1 VSPALPLGLA
11 LPLGT
16 TDSEAK
22 QMAVLR
28 GTPHAPEF
36 PAGLDW
42 LNTDGPLR
50 IDELRCK
57 VVLLDFW
64 AACCINCLHVI
75 PDLKRLERKY
85 PGELVVIGVHSA
97 KFPAERETDTIRTAI
112 LRYEI
117 EHPVVNDRDMRLW
130 ELYAV
135 RAWPTLVLIDPAGG
149 VVSQK
154 SGEGAFEVFDGAI
167 AELIAEFDARGE
179 LDRRPLEFAGERERL
194 PASALYFPGKVLAD
208 AASGRLFIADSN
220 HNRILIVSLA
230 EGALIETIGS
240 GDAGLVDGDFSR
252 AAFDRP
258 QGLALNGQSL
268 YVADTG
274 NHAIRRLDLARKRVE
289 TIAGTGGQA
298 TICSR
303 SGPGPATSLNS
314 PWALVVHDGALYIAM
329 AGSHQIWRMDLATQ
343 YVQPHAGSGSEG
355 RIDGP
360 LPSAALAQPS
370 GLATDG
376 EKLYIAD
383 SEVSAV
389 RAADI
394 HPDGR
399 VETIVGGDLFEFGD
413 RDGTGLDVRLQHPL
427 GIACDSGDLYVAD
440 TYNNKIKRVH
450 IQEGRAETF
459 LGTGEAGL
467 ADGDHPTFHG
477 PAGLSVAKGMLYIA
491 DTNNHAIRV
500 ADLHTGR
507 VGTFR
512 IRMPA

>member
-1 VSPALPLGLA
+1 
-11 LPLGT
+11 
-16 TDSEAK
+16 
-22 QMAVLR
+22 MAVLR

-50 IDELRCK
+50 LDELRGK

-64 AACCINCLHVI
+64 ASCCINCQHVI

-85 PGELVVIGVHSA
+85 PDELVVIGVHSA
-97 KFPAERETDTIRTAI
+97 KFLAERATDTIRTAI
-112 LRYEI
+112 LQYEI
-117 EHPVVNDRDMRLW
+117 EYPVVNDSAMRLW
-130 ELYAV
+130 ELYGV
-135 RAWPTLVLIDPAGG
+135 RAWPTLALIDPAGR

-167 AELIAEFDARGE
+167 AELIAEFDERGE
-179 LDRRPLEFAGERERL
+179 LDRRPLEFSRERERL
-194 PASALYFPGKVLAD
+194 PASVLSFPGKVLAD

-230 EGALIETIGS
+230 EGVLVETIGS
-240 GDAGLVDGDFSR
+240 GDAGLADGDFSR
-252 AAFDRP
+252 AAFDHP
-258 QGLALNGQSL
+258 QGLALHGQSL

-274 NHAIRRLDLARKRVE
+274 NHAIRLLDLARRRVE

-298 TICSR
+298 TICNR

-314 PWALVVHDGALYIAM
+314 PWALVVHGGVLYIAM
-329 AGSHQIWRMDLATQ
+329 AGSHQIWRMDLATK
-343 YVQPHAGSGSEG
+343 YVQPHAGSGGEG
-355 RIDGP
+355 RVDGP
-360 LPSAALAQPS
+360 LLSAALAQPS
-370 GLATDG
+370 GLTADG
-376 EKLYIAD
+376 EKLYFAD

-389 RAADI
+389 RSADI

-427 GIACDSGDLYVAD
+427 GIACNNGDLYVAD
-440 TYNNKIKRVH
+440 TYNNKIKRVRR
-450 IQEGRAETF
+450 QDGSAETV
-459 LGTGEAGL
+459 LGTGHAGL
-467 ADGDHPTFHG
+467 AGGDRPEFHG
-477 PAGLSVAKGMLYIA
+477 PAGLSIARGMLYIA

-507 VGTFR
+507 VETLR
-512 IRMPA
+512 IRMRA

>member
-1 VSPALPLGLA
+1 LRFALR
-11 LPLGT
+11 LGT

-50 IDELRCK
+50 LDDLRGK

-64 AACCINCLHVI
+64 ASCCINCLHVI

-85 PGELVVIGVHSA
+85 SDELVVIGVHSA
-97 KFPAERETDTIRTAI
+97 KFSAERETDTVRTAI

-117 EHPVVNDRDMRLW
+117 EHPVVNDSDMRLW
-130 ELYAV
+130 ELYEV
-135 RAWPTLVLIDPAGG
+135 RAWPTLVLIDPAGR

-167 AELIAEFDARGE
+167 AELIAEFDERGE
-179 LDRRPLEFAGERERL
+179 MDRRPLEFARERERL
-194 PASALYFPGKVLAD
+194 PASALSFPGKVLAD
-208 AASGRLFIADSN
+208 AASDRLFIADSN
-220 HNRILIVSLA
+220 HNRILIVSLG

-240 GDAGLVDGDFSR
+240 GDAGLADGDFSR
-252 AAFDRP
+252 AAFDHP
-258 QGLALNGQSL
+258 QGLALNGESL

-314 PWALVVHDGALYIAM
+314 PWALVAHDGALYVAM

-343 YVQPHAGSGSEG
+343 YVQPHAGSGREG
-355 RIDGP
+355 RVDGP
-360 LPSAALAQPS
+360 LLSAALAQPS
-370 GLATDG
+370 GLTTDG
-376 EKLYIAD
+376 ERLYIAD

-427 GIACDSGDLYVAD
+427 GIACDGRDLYVAD

-450 IQEGRAETF
+450 IQDGSAETF
-459 LGTGEAGL
+459 LGTGEADL
-467 ADGDHPTFHG
+467 TDGDRPEFHG
-477 PAGLSVAKGMLYIA
+477 PAGISVANGMLYIA
-491 DTNNHAIRV
+491 DTNNHAIRA
-500 ADLHTGR
+500 ADLRTGR
-507 VGTFR
+507 VETFR